1 MHLFLITQ
9 LNPFLWSVLS
19 LKTLVKPT
27 NWILSVSLQLYF
39 VILDDL
45 LVITFVALLK
55 FQALRNV
62 RITLDASK
70 IQFYT

>member
-9 LNPFLWSVLS
+9 LNPFVCTVLS
-19 LKTLVKPT
+19 LNTLVEPT

>member
-1 MHLFLITQ
+1 MGGMEFASLQ
-9 LNPFLWSVLS
+9 L
-19 LKTLVKPT
+19 
-27 NWILSVSLQLYF
+27 SLQLYF

-70 IQFYT
+70 IQCYT